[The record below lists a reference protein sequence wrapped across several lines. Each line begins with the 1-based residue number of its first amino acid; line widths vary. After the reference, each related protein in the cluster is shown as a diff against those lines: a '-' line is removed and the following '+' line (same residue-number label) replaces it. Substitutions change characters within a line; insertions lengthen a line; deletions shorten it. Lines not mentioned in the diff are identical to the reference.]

1 MVKFVEGTYNGFCS
15 GVQSAV
21 NAVERKARELGC
33 VYTYGPIIHNR
44 TVVEELEGLGAIA
57 VEDLSQL
64 KPGDTVIIRS
74 HGVPPQ
80 VYEQC
85 RELELR
91 VIDMTCPFVARVQ
104 RLAADMQK
112 KGYTVVVAGK
122 ADHPEVVGI
131 AGHCGG
137 RARIVSNWEEAERL
151 PWMERCYL
159 LSQTTFIKADFQAI
173 SQALASRGGEL
184 IVEDTICS
192 STENRQKEA
201 AELAKT
207 CDAMVVIGGKNSSN
221 TNKLFFICK
230 SGCKNVQIVESKEEI
245 AVEKLPINGIIGIVA
260 GASTPQRSIREVI
273 TRMNETLNNTQNI
286 EETAAPVEAPVA
298 EEVVVAVEE
307 ETAAPAVEEAPAA
320 ASEEA
325 AEPEL
330 SEQESFERDLEKT
343 MIRIRPGQVKKGT
356 VVSIVGDDVYV
367 NIGYKADGIIPQ
379 AELSLDPKAVASEL
393 FQVGDEVSVEILK
406 VNDGEGNVLLS
417 KRKVDIRAK
426 EKEAIAALEDGTPF
440 EVTIKQAVKGGLL
453 AEYLNARVFIPASHV
468 AERYVENIEE
478 FVGKKMTVKALEVDK
493 NRRRIVASRKEIL
506 KEEAIAKRK
515 EKYAAF
521 EPGQRVKGIV
531 RRLTDFGAFTDIG
544 GVDGLIHVTD
554 LSWGRVRHP
563 EDIVKVGDEVEV
575 EILSVNPETERIAL
589 GYKQLQPK
597 PWDTAMEKY
606 MAGDIIEGRVDRI
619 APFGAFVEIEPGLF
633 GLVHISQVATR
644 RIEKV
649 EDELRVGDTI
659 TVKVLDI
666 NPDTKRIS
674 LSRRAVLQEAR
685 AAQQPAYH
693 RDEDQGY
700 DNSRYVI
707 PPVEETT
714 FTIGDLFPKFDD
726 EDDK

>member
-1 MVKFVEGTYNGFCS
+1 MAKIIEGKYNGFCS
-15 GVQSAV
+15 GVRAAV
-21 NAVERKARELGC
+21 AMVEEKSKELGT
-33 VYTYGPIIHNR
+33 VYTYGPIIHNQS
-44 TVVEELEGLGAIA
+44 VVDELDSLGAHV
-57 VEDLSQL
+57 VEDLAALSA
-64 KPGDTVIIRS
+64 GDTVILRS
-74 HGVPPQ
+74 HGVPPK
-80 VYEQC
+80 VYDLCDQKGLNC
-85 RELELR
+85 
-91 VIDMTCPFVARVQ
+91 IDMTCPFVARIQ
-104 RLAADMQK
+104 KIAAEMQS
-112 KGYTVVVAGK
+112 KGYTIIIAGK
-122 ADHPEVVGI
+122 ADHPEVIGI
-131 AGHCGG
+131 AGFCHGK
-137 RARIVSNWEEAERL
+137 AIIVSTPGEAQALHEIERGF
-151 PWMERCYL
+151 L
-159 LSQTTFIKADFQAI
+159 LAQTTFIKADFLAI
-173 SQALASRGGEL
+173 AEVLKTKCSDLT
-184 IVEDTICS
+184 VKDTICS
-192 STENRQKEA
+192 STENRQREA
-201 AELAKT
+201 GELSRR
-207 CDAMVVIGGKNSSN
+207 CDAMVVIGGRHSSN
-221 TNKLFFICK
+221 TAKLFSICK
-230 SGCKNVQIVESKEEI
+230 NACKNTQIVESYNDLNIEI
-245 AVEKLPINGIIGIVA
+245 LPINGIIGIVA

-286 EETAAPVEAPVA
+286 EETATVEAPVEAEVAPVQ
-298 EEVVVAVEE
+298 
-307 ETAAPAVEEAPAA
+307 EA
-320 ASEEA
+320 
-325 AEPEL
+325 EL

-393 FQVGDEVSVEILK
+393 FAIGDEVSVEIVK

-417 KRKVDIRAK
+417 KKKVDIRAK
-426 EKEAIAALEDGTPF
+426 EKEAIAELEGGAAF
-440 EVTIKQAVKGGLL
+440 EVTVKQAVKGGLL

-478 FVGKKMTVKALEVDK
+478 FVGKKLSVKALEVDK
-493 NRRRIVASRKEIL
+493 NRRRIVASRKDVL

-515 EKYAAF
+515 AKYAAF
-521 EPGQRVKGIV
+521 EAGQRVKGVV

-575 EILSVNPETERIAL
+575 EILSVNAETERIAL

-597 PWDTAMEKY
+597 PWDTAMERY
-606 MAGDIIEGRVDRI
+606 MPGDIIEGRVDRM

-649 EDELRVGDTI
+649 EDELQVGDVI

-666 NPDTKRIS
+666 NPENKRIS

-685 AAQQPAYH
+685 AAQQPVEEKEEPEYE
-693 RDEDQGY
+693 RE
-700 DNSRYVI
+700 RFVI

-714 FTIGDLFPKFDD
+714 FTIGDLFKFDA
-726 EDDK
+726 E